1 MAPNNPMLYPNRGPK
16 DAKDVWMKPE
26 AEQAK
31 RDVEKA
37 HPLNVAYESWRAES
51 KNPSKAVNAN
61 GALLKALKP
70 TIDSALTS
78 YGGGSGE
85 SLRTQ
90 AHLMA
95 LDAAKRFDP
104 TKGIQL
110 NTFVFSN
117 LQSLR
122 RKAAERSNM
131 IKVPEGVLLDANKI
145 EKERNDLEVELGREP
160 TAHELADKT
169 GLSLKRLERI
179 SQGVGAQIAES
190 QTLNEKGDT
199 LFTKAGDPQK
209 IWSDMVYHDLDP
221 IDKKIF
227 EWSTGYGGASRIKK
241 GEMAQKLRISQPA
254 VSARINKIVAK
265 LEEGYN
271 IGR

>member
-1 MAPNNPMLYPNRGPK
+1 MDSPFIKSRGP
-16 DAKDVWMKPE
+16 DLADVWLKPDKDTP
-26 AEQAK
+26 AQKVAK
-31 RDVEKA
+31 E
-37 HPLNVAYESWRAES
+37 HPLDLAYNNWRGTLAPKGDPKKTLAAS
-51 KNPSKAVNAN
+51 
-61 GALLKALKP
+61 GDLLKALKP

-95 LDAAKRFDP
+95 LDAVKRYDP
-104 TKGIQL
+104 TKGIKL

-122 RKAAERSNM
+122 RKAAERSNI
-131 IKVPEGVLLDANKI
+131 IKVPEGVLLDANTI
-145 EKERNDLEVELGREP
+145 EKERNELENELGREP

-169 GLSLKRLERI
+169 GLSLKRLERVK
-179 SQGVGAQIAES
+179 QGAGAQVAES

-221 IDKKIF
+221 VDKKIF
-227 EWSTGYGGASRIKK
+227 EWSTGYGGTDRIKK
-241 GEMAQKLRISQPA
+241 GEMAQRLRISQPA
-254 VSARINKIVAK
+254 VSARINKIVSR
-265 LEEGYN
+265 LEEGYRV
-271 IGR
+271 G